1 VASGRLSLASA
12 LGSSAAHPG
21 RLAWH
26 RLAAGLAFAFACGAA
41 AVHLWQRADGAWYDA
56 EVRGWRALARPV
68 AAEPIALIAVDET
81 SLAQSPLSVAY
92 WQPQLAALVMAL
104 HAAKARVVA
113 IDLVLPERRTTDGT
127 GAPLDLALLAAL
139 ARTHEDMPVILAQT
153 AMGDLHAGVRTLRP
167 IFAPYVEIVGMD
179 RIGNVLLPLD
189 RDGVARRLPAFEMPS
204 FSEQVA
210 RSIKAVDRAAS
221 GRQYNDF
228 RIGEAIPVFSAA
240 DVLTRITDASWLAER
255 FAGRIVVIGAVLPFD
270 DRISVPWDPTGAGG
284 DLAPGIAVQ
293 GQAIRSWLAPN
304 ALRAAPPAVAWLLIG
319 IAAVLPLL
327 RREHHS
333 ARGWLIALALLAVW
347 LAVAAAG
354 LMIGYV
360 LPVFGAIYATLA
372 STVFVTTLEGIDA
385 WRERLRLEKVFG
397 GYVSPAVF
405 RRLMEGQIDTRS
417 RSIESCAYLF
427 ADIRSFTTWSE
438 RIGAERALELLNRYY
453 TDVAAIVHHA
463 GGTVDDF
470 RGDGLMAF
478 FGAPEP
484 LPDPVSS
491 AEAAARAMLAHLPA
505 INRDLEAAGLPAIA
519 IGIGLAS
526 GAGVVGHVGSRDRYH
541 YTVIGRGVNLA
552 ARLEALCAPLGIAL
566 LASAEF
572 ARSAPERWRP
582 MGKHDLK
589 GFGPIEVFGGVGES
603 SAS

>member
-1 VASGRLSLASA
+1 L
-12 LGSSAAHPG
+12 
-21 RLAWH
+21 
-26 RLAAGLAFAFACGAA
+26 ACGTAL
-41 AVHLWQRADGAWYDA
+41 HLWQRPDGAWYDA
-56 EVRGWRALARPV
+56 EVRWWRALARPF
-68 AAEPIALIAVDET
+68 AAEPIALIAVDEA
-81 SLAQSPLSVAY
+81 SLAAGPPAVAY

-104 HAAKARVVA
+104 HAAKAHVVG

-127 GAPLDLALLAAL
+127 GAPLDLTLLAAL

-153 AMGDLHAGVRTLRP
+153 ATGDVHAGHRALRP

-189 RDGVARRLPAFEMPS
+189 RDGVARRLPELETPS
-204 FSEQVA
+204 FSEQIA
-210 RSIKAVDRAAS
+210 RSIKAVDRS
-221 GRQYNDF
+221 TSDRQYNDF

-240 DVLTRITDASWLAER
+240 EVLARVTDNSWLAER
-255 FAGRIVVIGAVLPFD
+255 FAGRIVLIGGILPFD
-270 DRISVPWDPTGAGG
+270 DRVSVPWDPTGLGH
-284 DLAPGIAVQ
+284 DLAPGVAVQ
-293 GQAIRSWLAPN
+293 GQAIRSCLATHV
-304 ALRAAPPAVAWLLIG
+304 LRAAPPIAAWLLIG

-327 RREHHS
+327 RRESHS
-333 ARGWLIALALLAVW
+333 AQGWLVALALLVLW
-347 LAVAAAG
+347 LALAAAG
-354 LMIGYV
+354 LILGYV
-360 LPVFGAIYATLA
+360 LPVFGAVGATLA
-372 STVFVTTLEGIDA
+372 ATVFVTTLEGIDA
-385 WRERLRLEKVFG
+385 WRERIRLEKVFG

-417 RSIESCAYLF
+417 RSIENCAYLF

-453 TDVAAIVHHA
+453 TDVSAIVHEA

-484 LPDPVSS
+484 LSDPLSS
-491 AEAAARAMLAHLPA
+491 AEVAARAMLAHLPA
-505 INRDLEAAGLPAIA
+505 INRDLETAGLPTIV
-519 IGIGLAS
+519 IGIGLAA

-552 ARLEALCAPLGIAL
+552 ARLEALCGPLGTAL

-572 ARSAPERWRP
+572 ARLAPERWRP
-582 MGKHDLK
+582 LGKHDLK
-589 GFGPIEVFGGVGES
+589 GFGPVEVFGGISES